1 MQSVYIILLTLSATA
16 LLIYNHTSEDISF
29 VLAVLTGLICF
40 FWGFACAPWLI
51 QLLIVCG
58 LFCFYRLYSPDSQGL
73 S

>member
-16 LLIYNHTSEDISF
+16 ILIYNHTSEDISF

-40 FWGFACAPWLI
+40 FWGFACAPWLV

-58 LFCFYRLYSPDSQGL
+58 LFCVYRLYSPDSQGL